1 MKSFKVLGLMF
12 LVFSTYENTLIAE
25 NKYPFQNENLSFEVR
40 VNDLVS
46 RLTLEEKVSQMVEQ
60 SPAIERLG
68 IPAYNWWN
76 ETLHGVARSGD
87 TVTVFPQAIALAAN
101 FDRKAILKMGEISS
115 DEARAIYNESLQKGK
130 LGTKYKGLT
139 FWTPNINIFRDP
151 RWGRGQETYGE
162 DPYLTGQLGMAIVN
176 GLQGNDSKYLKTSA
190 CAKHFAVHSGPE
202 TGRHTFDISVSESD
216 LWDTYLPA
224 FRNLV
229 VNAKVSSV
237 MCAYNRYNGK
247 PCCGSET
254 LMMQILRN
262 EWKFT
267 GYVTSDCGAVNDF
280 WMHHKTDDDAKHA
293 AAKAVMNGTD
303 LECGEDWNKLWS
315 YPMLKDAVKEG
326 LIPESKLDESVKRLY
341 MIRFRLGMF
350 DADEKV
356 PFSKIPYSNLN
367 NHVHKQHALDMAR
380 QSIVLLKNNKLLP
393 LSKSIKTIAIIG
405 PNADNKVVQLGNYN
419 GIPQEIVTP
428 LQGIKNKLGRD
439 VKVIY
444 DAGVNYTKLIENKS
458 IESVVVQASKAD
470 VIIYF
475 GGISPQLEGEEG
487 DAGKEATEGF
497 NGGDRTTIALPKI
510 QTAMLKALKSTG
522 KPLVFVNMSGSA
534 IGMEWEAENVNAI
547 LQAWYGGQSAGTAIA
562 DVLFGDYNPSGRL
575 PITFY
580 KNDADLPDFLDYSMA
595 NRTYRYFSGKPLF
608 AFGFGLSYTTF
619 KYGKPT
625 TVTTVYGANDIV
637 KLSFMLTN
645 TGKKDGAEVAQV
657 YIAEINSPALRPKK
671 ELKGF
676 KKVFLKAGETQKVT
690 IELPIREW
698 STYNDATQ
706 TKKVNA
712 GQYEIL
718 LGTSSDKI
726 EKKIMVAIN

>member
-1 MKSFKVLGLMF
+1 
-12 LVFSTYENTLIAE
+12 
-25 NKYPFQNENLSFEVR
+25 
-40 VNDLVS
+40 
-46 RLTLEEKVSQMVEQ
+46 
-60 SPAIERLG
+60 
-68 IPAYNWWN
+68 
-76 ETLHGVARSGD
+76 
-87 TVTVFPQAIALAAN
+87 
-101 FDRKAILKMGEISS
+101 
-115 DEARAIYNESLQKGK
+115 
-130 LGTKYKGLT
+130 
-139 FWTPNINIFRDP
+139 
-151 RWGRGQETYGE
+151 
-162 DPYLTGQLGMAIVN
+162 
-176 GLQGNDSKYLKTSA
+176 
-190 CAKHFAVHSGPE
+190 
-202 TGRHTFDISVSESD
+202 
-216 LWDTYLPA
+216 
-224 FRNLV
+224 
-229 VNAKVSSV
+229 
-237 MCAYNRYNGK
+237 
-247 PCCGSET
+247 
-254 LMMQILRN
+254 
-262 EWKFT
+262 
-267 GYVTSDCGAVNDF
+267 
-280 WMHHKTDDDAKHA
+280 
-293 AAKAVMNGTD
+293 
-303 LECGEDWNKLWS
+303 
-315 YPMLKDAVKEG
+315 
-326 LIPESKLDESVKRLY
+326 
-341 MIRFRLGMF
+341 MF

>member
-1 MKSFKVLGLMF
+1 MKSFKVLGLILF
-12 LVFSTYENTLIAE
+12 AFSNYGTLIAD
-25 NKYPFQNENLSFEVR
+25 NKYIFRNENLSFEVR

-87 TVTVFPQAIALAAN
+87 TVTVFPQAIAMAAN
-101 FDRKAILKMGEISS
+101 FDRAAIQKMGEISS
-115 DEARAIYNESLQKGK
+115 DEARAIYNELTQKGK
-130 LGTKYKGLT
+130 FGVKYKGLT

-162 DPYLTGQLGMAIVN
+162 DPYLTGQLGMAIVK
-176 GLQGNDSKYLKTSA
+176 GLQGNDPKYLKTSA

-202 TGRHTFDISVSESD
+202 TQRHTIDINISQSD
-216 LWDTYLPA
+216 LWNTYLPA
-224 FRNLV
+224 FRDLV
-229 VNAKVSSV
+229 IDAKVSSV

-254 LMMQILRN
+254 LMMQILRKQ
-262 EWKFT
+262 WGFT
-267 GYVTSDCGAVNDF
+267 GYVTSDCGAINDF
-280 WMHHKTDDDAKHA
+280 WVNHKTEPDAKNA

-303 LECGEDWNKLWS
+303 LECGEDWSKLLWS
-315 YPMLKDAVKEG
+315 YPKLKDAVKEG
-326 LIPESKLDESVKRLY
+326 LIQESKLDESVKRLF

-350 DADEKV
+350 DTVEKV
-356 PFSKIPYSNLN
+356 PFSKIEYSSLN
-367 NHVHKQHALDMAR
+367 NSMHKKHALDMAR
-380 QSIVLLKNNKLLP
+380 QSIVLLKNNKILP

-419 GIPQEIVTP
+419 GIPQEIITP
-428 LQGIKNKLGRD
+428 LQGIKNKLGAN
-439 VKVIY
+439 VNVIY
-444 DAGVNYTKLIENKS
+444 NIGVNYTKLIDNKS
-458 IESVVVQASKAD
+458 IESVALEASKAD
-470 VIIYF
+470 AIIYV

-487 DAGKEATEGF
+487 DAGKEQTEGF
-497 NGGDRTTIALPKI
+497 NGGDRTTIALPNI
-510 QTAMLKALKSTG
+510 QTKMMKALKTTG

-534 IGMEWEAENVNAI
+534 IGMEWEAENVDAI

-580 KNDADLPDFLDYSMA
+580 KNDIDLPDFSDYSMS
-595 NRTYRYFSGKPLF
+595 NRTYRYFSGKARF
-608 AFGFGLSYTTF
+608 EFGFGLSYSTF
-619 KYGKPT
+619 KYGKAST
-625 TVTTVYGANDIV
+625 EKTVYGVKDIV
-637 KLSFMLTN
+637 KLSFSLTN
-645 TGKKDGAEVAQV
+645 TSKKDGYEVAQV
-657 YIAEINSPALRPKK
+657 YIKENNAPANRPKK

-676 KKVFLKAGETQKVT
+676 KKVFLKAGENQIIT

-698 STYNDATQ
+698 STYSDVTQ